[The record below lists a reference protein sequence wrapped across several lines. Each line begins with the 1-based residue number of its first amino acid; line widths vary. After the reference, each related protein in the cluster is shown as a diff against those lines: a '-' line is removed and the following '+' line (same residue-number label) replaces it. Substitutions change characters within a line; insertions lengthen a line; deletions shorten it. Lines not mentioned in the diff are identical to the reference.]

1 MKNILE
7 LKSRLLA
14 DTIFVEDTKPF
25 CLCKVL
31 KIDAAYV
38 MVKMQSKIIVD
49 SSSQNGDSSMEAQ
62 SLLDSCR
69 ILPKNQ
75 LQVRFLL
82 VLYISMNNF
91 LNYF

>member
-1 MKNILE
+1 
-7 LKSRLLA
+7 LA

-25 CLCKVL
+25 CLGKVL
-31 KIDAAYV
+31 KIDADYV

-49 SSSQNGDSSMEAQ
+49 SSSQSGDSSMEAQ

-75 LQVRFLL
+75 LQVRFLQ
-82 VLYISMNNF
+82 VLYIS
-91 LNYF
+91 